1 MARICYEFISEK
13 PKLNFQKSR
22 NIEGRT
28 QDYHPCLIRCLVGME
43 IPGNIKGNSPI
54 LWSNPKQ
61 TGATY
66 DFRSVPNI
74 QVFLQAEVAGN

>member
-1 MARICYEFISEK
+1 
-13 PKLNFQKSR
+13 
-22 NIEGRT
+22 
-28 QDYHPCLIRCLVGME
+28 ME

-61 TGATY
+61 TGAAY